1 MSQTLLNASKSAL
14 LILQCAFECPFLEAN
29 MSYSAFYNPVRGTD
43 CGEMPSIGLR
53 SSSGGMSS
61 GSTSCAGALR
71 NTLQLTRRLSD
82 SPGRAG
88 LARGDT
94 LLAG

>member
-43 CGEMPSIGLR
+43 CGEMPSG
-53 SSSGGMSS
+53 SS
-61 GSTSCAGALR
+61 GSESESNWVVVL
-71 NTLQLTRRLSD
+71 D
-82 SPGRAG
+82 SS
-88 LARGDT
+88 
-94 LLAG
+94 